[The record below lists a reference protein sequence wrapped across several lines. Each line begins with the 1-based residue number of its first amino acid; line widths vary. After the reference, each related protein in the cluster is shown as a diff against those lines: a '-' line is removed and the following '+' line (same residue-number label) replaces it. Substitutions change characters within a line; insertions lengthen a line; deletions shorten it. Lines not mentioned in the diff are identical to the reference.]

1 VNEDRSTRYQRLKR
15 RAGILSFV
23 WSAALLTGILWTG
36 LSHWLRTGFDA
47 LAVSLVPTAVTAWCS
62 VALYAACLVLL
73 HEIGGLPISYYGGFL
88 IERRYGLSS
97 QQLSLWLLDQAKSIT
112 LSTVMGTLAA
122 CVTYAFI
129 WGTPEYWW
137 LPAGVTFALLIVGL
151 ANLAPVL
158 LLPLFY
164 EVKPLNRESLR
175 ARLLVLA
182 ERAGTSVL
190 GAYQWGLSAKTKKAN
205 AALTGLGST
214 RRILVSDTMLAEYP
228 DEEIE
233 IVLAHELAHHVHGDI
248 WRGLALEGALIVTG
262 FFLAARVLE
271 TSVGPLGLSGAA
283 DVAGLPVLVLVLGGV
298 SLLTL
303 PIVHA
308 VSRSHERRA
317 DRLALRLTRNP
328 GAFVSAMRRLAA
340 QNLAEER
347 PSRLVEWLFYSHP
360 PIRDRIRAAE
370 AFKA

>member
-1 VNEDRSTRYQRLKR
+1 
-15 RAGILSFV
+15 
-23 WSAALLTGILWTG
+23 
-36 LSHWLRTGFDA
+36 
-47 LAVSLVPTAVTAWCS
+47 
-62 VALYAACLVLL
+62 
-73 HEIGGLPISYYGGFL
+73 
-88 IERRYGLSS
+88 
-97 QQLSLWLLDQAKSIT
+97 
-112 LSTVMGTLAA
+112 
-122 CVTYAFI
+122 
-129 WGTPEYWW
+129 
-137 LPAGVTFALLIVGL
+137 
-151 ANLAPVL
+151 
-158 LLPLFY
+158 
-164 EVKPLNRESLR
+164 
-175 ARLLVLA
+175 
-182 ERAGTSVL
+182 
-190 GAYQWGLSAKTKKAN
+190 
-205 AALTGLGST
+205 
-214 RRILVSDTMLAEYP
+214 MLAEYP